1 MKQTNAEDFRSQLKL
16 WMEKARKQPVKIT
29 RKSGE
34 SFVLIE
40 ADQFSEMNTELTAL
54 RGQYQGLLDA
64 FHGRTTPITEDSI
77 SDLFARVKTKTQE
90 TIKTKKAIGE

>member
-1 MKQTNAEDFRSQLKL
+1 MKQTNAEDFRSKLKS

-29 RKSGE
+29 RKTGE
-34 SFVLIE
+34 AFILIG

-64 FHGRTTPITEDSI
+64 FHGRTTPATSESI
-77 SDLFARVKTKTQE
+77 SDLFARVKTNGQAVGKP
-90 TIKTKKAIGE
+90 KKAIG